1 MANSIATGNFTP
13 IQVEYLYPTA
23 SSNFYM
29 THDSTTFYRKC
40 PVHHVSNNSGFVS
53 ADTDLEQITL
63 QAGTYVFDIPIGC
76 GSNTG
81 WLDFK
86 LVNQTDSATALEIT
100 NAVYNIADD
109 DISFS
114 NISGAVKID
123 AAKTFEYFIQADF
136 ATGTT
141 YTGVIKIT
149 KIR

>member
-40 PVHHVSNNSGFVS
+40 PVHHVSGTSGFIS
-53 ADTDLEQITL
+53 ADTVLEQITL

-76 GSNTG
+76 GDNTG

-86 LVNQTDSATALEIT
+86 LVNQTDETTAFEIT
-100 NAVYNIADD
+100 NTVHNIVADN
-109 DISFS
+109 ISFS
-114 NISGAVKID
+114 SISSTIKID
-123 AAKTFEYFIQADF
+123 SAKTFEYFIQADF